1 MRLDVGDNL
10 VHRGERQTDVGV
22 RRAVVD
28 GDAASITVLQG
39 SAGENDVRHEAGR
52 FVGFF
57 RRQQVVFAAV
67 QHLRRLVDV
76 QNRAAHGVHEAIA
89 GGRDAVVEQQP
100 AFGRFDGGSAAANLD
115 GFPPVA
121 AAAHHM
127 AMVSPIL
134 HVGRFGDENITERR
148 VAGVRRAGQK
158 LKLAVH
164 LAREQDGVAVEGD
177 EGVLDAREGFEV
189 LRLRHADGSTVEVGA
204 PNDVVGVIHLHQT
217 RVIGVVRHFR
227 VAVVIHKGHFFAL
240 DVPVNAVLG
249 MSEVDIR
256 DAVDLLAAQ
265 NGNVA
270 ILPRH
275 NGGVEDAGNFRRG
288 IAPHDGV
295 LAVTP
300 DGGGKLVVSRLLLPR
315 NVGKGGDI
323 EHLDSHVYIPLSW
336 LFNGKQLLSGI
347 SE

>member
-1 MRLDVGDNL
+1 
-10 VHRGERQTDVGV
+10 
-22 RRAVVD
+22 
-28 GDAASITVLQG
+28 
-39 SAGENDVRHEAGR
+39 
-52 FVGFF
+52 
-57 RRQQVVFAAV
+57 
-67 QHLRRLVDV
+67 
-76 QNRAAHGVHEAIA
+76 
-89 GGRDAVVEQQP
+89 
-100 AFGRFDGGSAAANLD
+100 
-115 GFPPVA
+115 
-121 AAAHHM
+121 M
-127 AMVSPIL
+127 AMVSPVL
-134 HVGRFGDENITERR
+134 HVGRFGDENITEGR
-148 VAGVRRAGQK
+148 VAGVGRAGQE

-177 EGVLDAREGFEV
+177 EGVLDAREGLEV

-249 MSEVDIR
+249 MSEVDIW
-256 DAVDLLAAQ
+256 DAVDLLTAQ

-275 NGGVEDAGNFRRG
+275 NGRVEDAGNFRRG

-315 NVGKGGDI
+315 NVGKGGDV

-336 LFNGKQLLSGI
+336 LFNGKRLLSGI